1 MNNNITFSTDLAQ
14 LESLEIGT
22 QILFKTNYEK
32 NAIVLGKMYS
42 GKNTEKMILSDG
54 MDYLFDEIS
63 EYAVPTFGVE
73 VEQYKDRY
81 LDKDSPYEVIKV
93 ITACK
98 AGFNIGNAMKYIA
111 RADKKGNR
119 KADIKKCLD
128 YLKFDLE
135 KKIPNDFVHEV
146 DNPFKP
152 NEIAIA
158 WGLDARLTETLNLI
172 WYGNIQLAIECL
184 STS

>member
-1 MNNNITFSTDLAQ
+1 MRNKITFTKTDFEKLP
-14 LESLEIGT
+14 IGT
-22 QILFKTNYEK
+22 QVLYKTHYAKEEVFLGRVQQTKNLIPCIDNNILP
-32 NAIVLGKMYS
+32 
-42 GKNTEKMILSDG
+42 
-54 MDYLFDEIS
+54 DEIA
-63 EYAVPTFGVE
+63 EYAVPTFGAE
-73 VEQYKDRY
+73 VDPFPDRY

-119 KADIKKCLD
+119 KADLKKCLD
-128 YLKFDLE
+128 YLKFALE
-135 KKIPNDFVHEV
+135 YKIPHDFVHVV

-152 NEIAIA
+152 NEVAIA
-158 WGLDARLTETLNLI
+158 WGLDARLTEALNLI
-172 WYGNIQLAIECL
+172 WYGNIELAIECL